1 MKAFGVNWFILVDE
15 GSRPTLSSESVSNSA
30 LHHFLFESNHFGLL
44 FVHFL
49 SEHTIFIPCSFGINW
64 FIFVDEDEASRPTSS
79 SESVSNTAASQVR
92 LLPKW
97 QIVGSA
103 SASSGSKPH
112 QRPSLASLKPGSAP
126 QKATLL
132 TKNGPQD
139 VSADISFDV
148 INERSFGLFDIA
160 DRQTKGCVIFV
171 LKLALVVKYCHN
183 LNFT

>member
-1 MKAFGVNWFILVDE
+1 MKAHARPCLV
-15 GSRPTLSSESVSNSA
+15 SQFPTHCSI
-30 LHHFLFESNHFGLL
+30 FYFGLINN
-44 FVHFL
+44 H
-49 SEHTIFIPCSFGINW
+49 SSIWSIFCTFSFGINW

-183 LNFT
+183 LNFTKMLELV